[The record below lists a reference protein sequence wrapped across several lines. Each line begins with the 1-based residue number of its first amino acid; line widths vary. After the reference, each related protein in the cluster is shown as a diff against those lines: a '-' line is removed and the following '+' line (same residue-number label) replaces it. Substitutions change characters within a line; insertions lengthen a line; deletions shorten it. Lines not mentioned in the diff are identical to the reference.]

1 VGSPLSL
8 WNRPPA
14 DRLRRSSSPFQEEVL
29 QRHSQQSVSPARL
42 SWHGVSG
49 AKGNG
54 MGRAKTK
61 QKRKSSAR
69 RPRRRKPARKMTQ
82 DAGALPIFAHD
93 VRTALTGILA
103 LGELLARADLGERQ
117 RRWAFD
123 IKTSAEYLA
132 ALTTLVIDAAKAD
145 ARALMLQREAFR
157 PRQLIAAMEA
167 ALMVRAE
174 TKGLRAAITIADE
187 VPERLVGDPVRLR
200 AALENLLDNAVKF
213 TEQGVVELELRA
225 APARTGW
232 IRLHC
237 IVRDTGIGLKP
248 VEIKRLFRPFAQ
260 ASSQIAQRYGGAGLG
275 LSIVKMLAKH
285 MGGDL
290 TVTSTPGRGSAFH
303 FTAVLPTAQDQKAG

>member
-1 VGSPLSL
+1 
-8 WNRPPA
+8 
-14 DRLRRSSSPFQEEVL
+14 
-29 QRHSQQSVSPARL
+29 
-42 SWHGVSG
+42 
-49 AKGNG
+49 
-54 MGRAKTK
+54 MGRARAK
-61 QKRKSSAR
+61 QKRKPLRSR
-69 RPRRRKPARKMTQ
+69 RRLAPRQAAPRRA
-82 DAGALPIFAHD
+82 AGALPIFAHD
-93 VRTALTGILA
+93 VRTALTGVLA

-145 ARALMLQREAFR
+145 ARALILQREAFR

-187 VPERLVGDPVRLR
+187 VPERLIGDPVRLR

-213 TEQGVVELELRA
+213 TEQGAVELELRA
-225 APARTGW
+225 APARTGGV
-232 IRLHC
+232 RLHC

-248 VEIKRLFRPFAQ
+248 AEIKRLFRPFAQ

-275 LSIVKMLAKH
+275 LSIVKMLARR

-290 TVTSTPGRGSAFH
+290 TVISTPGRGSVFH
-303 FTAVLPTAQDQKAG
+303 FTAVLPTAHDQKAG